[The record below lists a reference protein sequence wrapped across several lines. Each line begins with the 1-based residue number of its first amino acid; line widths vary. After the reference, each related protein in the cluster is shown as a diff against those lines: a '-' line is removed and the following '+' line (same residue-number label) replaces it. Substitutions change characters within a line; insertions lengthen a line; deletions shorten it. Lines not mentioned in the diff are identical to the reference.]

1 MLTAE
6 QLVNSTDEELEDL
19 FQRSTTLPLERIVNA
34 GTHDI
39 DVSRRE
45 IFNDASWKGFLPR
58 GLPLGEMAARLATG
72 YAKRFWKHKDQ
83 YLGET
88 LYAEGRVTVKHRLD
102 EVTIDRRTNDIDPG
116 RYIILYYTDPVLE
129 HLFYDVMKA
138 VSDDVILYRGY
149 SGRFPDGRRG
159 WTAPL
164 MRRYTFGQMGV
175 EDHQQLFKLGT
186 APAHEDLL
194 GSWRLDVVGYST
206 QVAAMANVSFARRDG
221 RLESRCEGT
230 EAGRGLLPGL
240 VADHF
245 NSADF
250 KSARTEMR
258 RADEGVIVGKWMTDL
273 KGPFAWLVRAGSLR
287 MFRVEK
293 GKRGTR
299 RYALHYLLTRV

>member
-1 MLTAE
+1 MPLTAAE
-6 QLVNSTDEELEDL
+6 LVNSTDEELETL

-34 GTHDI
+34 GTHAV
-39 DVSRRE
+39 DVARRE
-45 IFNDASWKGFLPR
+45 IFNDASWKGFLPK

-72 YAKRFWKHKDQ
+72 YAKRFWKQKGQ

-88 LYAEGRVTVKHRLD
+88 LYAEGRVTVKHRLE

-175 EDHQQLFKLGT
+175 DDHQQLFKRGT
-186 APAHEDLL
+186 APTPEDLL
-194 GSWRLDVVGYST
+194 GSWRLDVVG
-206 QVAAMANVSFARRDG
+206 
-221 RLESRCEGT
+221 
-230 EAGRGLLPGL
+230 
-240 VADHF
+240 
-245 NSADF
+245 
-250 KSARTEMR
+250 
-258 RADEGVIVGKWMTDL
+258 
-273 KGPFAWLVRAGSLR
+273 
-287 MFRVEK
+287 
-293 GKRGTR
+293 
-299 RYALHYLLTRV
+299 